1 MEAPSEPNTRIL
13 LVEDDE
19 DDYVLTKDLL
29 DKIPDYPYSI
39 EWVTDC
45 QKALST
51 INSAPHDVCLL
62 DNMLGQENGID
73 LLAAFGDIG
82 APMPIIML
90 TGVADRGIDNSAMRA
105 AASDFL
111 VKDQLSPELLERSIR
126 YATERH
132 RLRAELEQLAKYDS
146 LTGLANRRLFQDF
159 LAGAVARTD
168 RGTRSLGLLFLDLD
182 HFKYVNDSFGHT
194 VGDNLLV
201 EVAHRLKE
209 CVRTGDLVAR
219 LGGDEFAI
227 VLDDIV
233 NIKNALTVA
242 ENVFQTLNKPCEI
255 DEHDIQT
262 HASIGIA
269 LYSQGF
275 SSPTEL
281 IKAADTAM
289 YEAKRN
295 GRNKY
300 RVFSLPMQKAAVETA
315 RLDRALAEDVAA
327 NRFSIHYQPQIDVHT
342 GMVTG
347 VEALA
352 RWDQLQPSEFIPAAE
367 RSGLIV
373 ELDHK
378 LLRRACVNFGRWR
391 RTGLI
396 TDSAHLAVN
405 ISAVQLKGNDLLRSV
420 QESLKDSGLPAEV
433 LELELT
439 ETAVMEDPHIAVSI
453 LDRLDALG
461 VRIVLDDFGTGYS
474 SLAHLNK
481 LPIRALK
488 IDRSFIKDIGIEEQ
502 SETIIKATIG
512 LANNLGLD
520 MVAEGVETESQAEFL
535 LQCGCR
541 IMQGWLFSHAL
552 PATELKDR
560 LLNGALINTKDFRI
574 NVGAK
579 SASAIALRA

>member
-19 DDYVLTKDLL
+19 DDYVLTRDLL

-45 QKALST
+45 EQALST
-51 INSAPHDVCLL
+51 ISSSPHDVCLL
-62 DNMLGQENGID
+62 DNRLGQDNGID

-90 TGVADRGIDNSAMRA
+90 TGVADRSVDNSAMRA
-105 AASDFL
+105 GASDFL

-132 RLRAELEQLAKYDS
+132 RLRAKLEQLAKYDP
-146 LTGLANRRLFQDF
+146 LTGLANRGLFQEF
-159 LAGAVARTD
+159 LTGAIARSD
-168 RGTRSLGLLFLDLD
+168 RGMRALGLLFLDLD
-182 HFKYVNDSFGHT
+182 HFKYINDTFGHT
-194 VGDNLLV
+194 AGDELLV
-201 EVAHRLKE
+201 KVAGDLKT
-209 CVRTGDLVAR
+209 CVRIGDLVAR

-227 VLDDIV
+227 VLDDIGNV
-233 NIKNALTVA
+233 KNSLVVA
-242 ENVFQTLNKPCEI
+242 ENVFEALNRPCEI
-255 DEHDIQT
+255 AGHNIQA

-269 LYSQGF
+269 LYSKGF
-275 SSPTEL
+275 GSPTEL

-300 RVFSLPMQKAAVETA
+300 RVFSSPMQKAALETA

-327 NRFSIHYQPQIDVHT
+327 NRFLIHYQPQLDVHT
-342 GMVTG
+342 GMVIG

-352 RWDQLQPSEFIPAAE
+352 RWHQQPPSEFIPAAE

-373 ELDHK
+373 ELGHR
-378 LLRRACVNFGRWR
+378 LLRRACVDFVHWR
-391 RTGLI
+391 QTGMI
-396 TDSAHLAVN
+396 TDSARLAVN
-405 ISAVQLKGNDLLRSV
+405 VSAAQHKGDDLIRNV
-420 QESLKDSGLPAEV
+420 QESLENSGLPAEV

-439 ETAVMEDPHIAVSI
+439 ETAVMENPRVTTAV
-453 LDRLDALG
+453 LDRLDSLG

-474 SLAHLNK
+474 SLTYLNK

-488 IDRSFIKDIGIEEQ
+488 IDRSFVKDIGVDGH

-520 MVAEGVETESQAEFL
+520 MLAEGVETEPQAEFL
-535 LQCGCR
+535 VECGCR
-541 IMQGWLFSHAL
+541 VMQGRLFSHAL

-560 LLNGALINTKDFRI
+560 LLNGALINATDFRI
-574 NVGAK
+574 NFGTK